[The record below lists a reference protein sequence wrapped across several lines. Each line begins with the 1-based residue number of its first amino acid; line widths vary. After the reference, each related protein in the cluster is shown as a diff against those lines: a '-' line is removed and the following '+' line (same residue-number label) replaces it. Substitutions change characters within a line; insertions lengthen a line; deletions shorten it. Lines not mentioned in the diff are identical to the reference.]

1 MTTSTPSVSGN
12 MENER
17 RKATGRQRSC
27 CGKVANGTDNS
38 STGYI
43 PIENYGLIGN
53 MRTCALV
60 GLDGS
65 LDFMCWYMPNHHLLQ
80 AF

>member
-1 MTTSTPSVSGN
+1 MTTSTSAVSGN
-12 MENER
+12 VESER
-17 RKATGRQRSC
+17 RKATGLPAPNLIIV
-27 CGKVANGTDNS
+27 KVLTS
-38 STGYI
+38 PTGYI

-65 LDFMCWYMPNHHLLQ
+65 LDFMCW
-80 AF
+80 